1 MQLACFQYG
10 DQSSIVTS
18 ETVAQNL
25 AQTFAEPADRIL
37 ALAMALDVRLQG
49 SRHPTSLRIRMH

>member
-10 DQSSIVTS
+10 NPFSPVTS

-25 AQTFAEPADRIL
+25 AQSFAEPADRIL

-49 SRHPTSLRIRMH
+49 SSHPTLSRRRMQ